1 MRIAYFD
8 TIAGIAGDMT
18 MASLIA
24 AGVPFDDLVEEL
36 KKLNVPGFEL
46 TAHHVRRSAIDAVH
60 CDVVI
65 TDAPHYH
72 RHLKDILAII
82 GNSALSAGV
91 KERASAIFT
100 VLARAEAK
108 VHNTTIEKIHF
119 HEVGALDSIVDI
131 VGTCICLEKLGIEAV
146 YSSPVRLG
154 SGGIVRTQHGMM
166 PTPTPATA
174 EILQD
179 YPVVLTSVPEELTT
193 PTGAAIIKALSRG
206 ILTDEPIRIHAVG
219 YGAGTKEF
227 EGFPNLLRVVV
238 GELAEEH
245 QRDGSVVLETNID
258 DMNPQLY
265 PYIIDRLLAAGAHD
279 AYLIPVVMKKGRPGI
294 LLSVLTDPSRTEEI
308 AGVIFRETSSIGL
321 RVQTVGRRKLSRK
334 PLTVSTSFGPV
345 KAKAVERDGTT
356 VVTAEYEECKR
367 IAGERNIPLAEV
379 MRIVNTELRS
389 STPTSEEPHA

>member
-1 MRIAYFD
+1 MTIAYFD

-18 MASLIA
+18 MASLIS
-24 AGVPFDDLVEEL
+24 AGVSFDELTEEL

-46 TAHHVRRSAIDAVH
+46 TARHIQRSAIDAVQ

-65 TDAPHYH
+65 TNAPHYH
-72 RHLKDILAII
+72 RHLKDILGIL
-82 GNSALSAGV
+82 GDSGLSAGV
-91 KERASAIFT
+91 RERATAIFT

-131 VGTCICLEKLGIEAV
+131 VGTCICLEKLGIEEV

-154 SGGIVRTQHGMM
+154 SGGIIKTQHGMM
-166 PTPTPATA
+166 PTPAPATA

-179 YPVVLTSVPEELTT
+179 YPVVLTTVPAELTT
-193 PTGAAIIKALSRG
+193 PTGAAIIKALSKG
-206 ILTDEPIRIHAVG
+206 VLTDETLRIRSVG

-227 EGFPNLLRVVV
+227 EALPNLLRVVI
-238 GELAEEH
+238 GELAAEH
-245 QRDGSVVLETNID
+245 HRDTSVVLETNID

-265 PYIIDRLLAAGAHD
+265 PYVLDRLLAAGAHD
-279 AYLIPVVMKKGRPGI
+279 AYLIPVIMKKGRPGI
-294 LLSVLTDPSRTEEI
+294 LLSVLTDPARVEEI
-308 AGVIFRETSSIGL
+308 SAVIFRETSSIGL
-321 RVQTVGRRKLSRK
+321 RIQTVGRRKLARRA
-334 PLTVSTSFGPV
+334 LTVNTSLGPV
-345 KAKAVERDGTT
+345 QAKAVERDGST

-367 IAGERNIPLAEV
+367 IATARNLPLAEV

-389 STPTSEEPHA
+389 SSSTIEEHRP